1 MRILVVEDTK
11 DMNLLIV
18 KTLKKAG
25 YSVDGCFD
33 GEEAK
38 LHLLGAEYDAILLD
52 IMMPKLDGYGLL
64 KEIREKGMDTPVL
77 FLTAKDAVA
86 DRVKG
91 LDLGADDYL
100 VKPFDFEEL
109 LARIRAM
116 TRKRSGSRSN
126 IFTYA
131 DLVVDT
137 QKRMV
142 HRDSKEISLIPKEF
156 TILEHLIRN
165 QGNVI
170 SREQLENRIWNYE
183 YSGSSNNIDV
193 YMSRLRKKID
203 GDFSIKLIHTI
214 RGVGWVLREDEKA
227 AAQQEDVR

>member
-1 MRILVVEDTK
+1 MRILVVEDSK
-11 DMNLLIV
+11 DMNHLIV

-38 LHLLGAEYDAILLD
+38 LYLLGAEYDAILLD
-52 IMMPKLDGYGLL
+52 VMMPKLDGYGLL
-64 KEIREKGMDTPVL
+64 TQMRAQGNDTPVL
-77 FLTAKDAVA
+77 FLTAKDTVS

-109 LARIRAM
+109 LARIRVM
-116 TRKRSGSRSN
+116 TRKRTGNRSN
-126 IFTYA
+126 VFQYL
-131 DLVVDT
+131 DLSVDI
-137 QKRMV
+137 QKRIV
-142 HRDSKEISLIPKEF
+142 TRGGKEISLIPKEF

-165 QGNVI
+165 QGVVL
-170 SREQLENRIWNYE
+170 SREQLENKIWNYE

-203 GDFSIKLIHTI
+203 GEYSMKLIHTI
-214 RGVGWVLREDEKA
+214 RGVGWVLKEE
-227 AAQQEDVR
+227 V

>member
-25 YSVDGCFD
+25 YTVDGCYD

-38 LHLLGAEYDAILLD
+38 LHLLGAQYDAILLD
-52 IMMPKLDGYGLL
+52 IMMPKLNGYDFL
-64 KEIREKGMDTPVL
+64 KYLREKGHETPIL

-100 VKPFDFEEL
+100 VKPFDFDEL
-109 LARIRAM
+109 LARIRVM
-116 TRKRSGSRSN
+116 TRKKAGSRSN
-126 IFTYA
+126 LFTYA
-131 DLVVDT
+131 DLIVDT
-137 QKRMV
+137 QKRTV
-142 HRDSKEISLIPKEF
+142 HRGDKEISLIPKEF
-156 TILEHLIRN
+156 TILEHFIRN
-165 QGNVI
+165 QGIVI

-203 GDFSIKLIHTI
+203 GEFSVKLIHTI
-214 RGVGWVLREDEKA
+214 RGVGWVLREGEKSA
-227 AAQQEDVR
+227 T

>member
-25 YSVDGCFD
+25 YTVDGCYD

-38 LHLLGAEYDAILLD
+38 LHLLGAQYDAILLD
-52 IMMPKLDGYGLL
+52 IMMPKLNGYDFL
-64 KEIREKGMDTPVL
+64 KYLREKGHETPVL
-77 FLTAKDAVA
+77 FLTAKDAIA

-100 VKPFDFEEL
+100 VKPFDFDEL
-109 LARIRAM
+109 LARIRVM
-116 TRKRSGSRSN
+116 TRKKAGSRSN
-126 IFTYA
+126 LFTYA
-131 DLVVDT
+131 DLMVDT
-137 QKRMV
+137 QKRTV
-142 HRDSKEISLIPKEF
+142 HRGDKEISLIPKEF

-165 QGNVI
+165 QGIVL

-203 GDFSIKLIHTI
+203 GEFSVKLIHTI
-214 RGVGWVLREDEKA
+214 RGVGWVLREGEKS
-227 AAQQEDVR
+227 VT

>member
-25 YSVDGCFD
+25 YTVDGCYD

-38 LHLLGAEYDAILLD
+38 LHLLGAQYDAILLD
-52 IMMPKLDGYGLL
+52 IMMPKLNGYDFL
-64 KEIREKGMDTPVL
+64 KYLREKGHETPVL

-91 LDLGADDYL
+91 LDLGTDDYL
-100 VKPFDFEEL
+100 VKPFDFDEL
-109 LARIRAM
+109 LARIRVM
-116 TRKRSGSRSN
+116 TRKKSGSRSN
-126 IFTYA
+126 LFTYA
-131 DLVVDT
+131 DLIVDT
-137 QKRMV
+137 QKRTV
-142 HRDSKEISLIPKEF
+142 HRGDKEISLIPKEF
-156 TILEHLIRN
+156 TILEHFIRN
-165 QGNVI
+165 QGIVI

-203 GDFSIKLIHTI
+203 GEFSVKLIHTI
-214 RGVGWVLREDEKA
+214 RGVGWVLREGEKSA
-227 AAQQEDVR
+227 T

>member
-137 QKRMV
+137 QKRTV

>member
-1 MRILVVEDTK
+1 MRILVVEDSK
-11 DMNLLIV
+11 DMNHLIV

-38 LHLLGAEYDAILLD
+38 LYLLGAEYDAILLD

-64 KEIREKGMDTPVL
+64 NQMRAQGNDTPVL
-77 FLTAKDAVA
+77 FLTAKDAIS

-109 LARIRAM
+109 LARIRVM
-116 TRKRSGSRSN
+116 TRKRTGNRSN
-126 IFTYA
+126 VFQYL
-131 DLVVDT
+131 DLSVDI
-137 QKRMV
+137 QKRIV
-142 HRDSKEISLIPKEF
+142 TRGGKEISLIPKEF

-165 QGNVI
+165 QGVVL
-170 SREQLENRIWNYE
+170 SREQLENKIWNYE

-203 GDFSIKLIHTI
+203 GDHSVKLIHTI
-214 RGVGWVLREDEKA
+214 RGVGWVLKEE
-227 AAQQEDVR
+227 V

>member
-18 KTLKKAG
+18 KTLKKSG
-25 YSVDGCFD
+25 YTVDGCYD

-38 LHLLGAEYDAILLD
+38 LHLLGAQYDAFLLD
-52 IMMPKLDGYGLL
+52 IMMPKINGYDFL
-64 KEIREKGMDTPVL
+64 KYLREKGHETPVL

-100 VKPFDFEEL
+100 VKPFDFDEL
-109 LARIRAM
+109 LARIRVM
-116 TRKRSGSRSN
+116 TRKKAGSRSN
-126 IFTYA
+126 LFTYA
-131 DLVVDT
+131 DLIVDT
-137 QKRMV
+137 QKRTV
-142 HRDSKEISLIPKEF
+142 HRGDKEISLIPKEF
-156 TILEHLIRN
+156 TILEHFIRN
-165 QGNVI
+165 QGIVI

-203 GDFSIKLIHTI
+203 GEFSVKLIHTI
-214 RGVGWVLREDEKA
+214 RGVGWVLREGEKSA
-227 AAQQEDVR
+227 T

>member
-1 MRILVVEDTK
+1 MRILVVEDSK

-52 IMMPKLDGYGLL
+52 IMVPKLNGYELL
-64 KEIREKGMDTPVL
+64 EYLRDKGCGTPVL
-77 FLTAKDAVA
+77 FLTAKDTIA

-100 VKPFDFEEL
+100 VKPFDFDEL
-109 LARIRAM
+109 LARIRVM
-116 TRKRSGSRSN
+116 TRKRSGNRSN
-126 IFTYA
+126 IFTFS
-131 DLVVDT
+131 DLTVDT
-137 QKRMV
+137 QKRTV
-142 HRDSKEISLIPKEF
+142 TRGGEEISLIPKEF

-165 QGNVI
+165 QGVVL

-203 GDFSIKLIHTI
+203 GDHKAKLIHTI
-214 RGVGWVLREDEKA
+214 RGVGWVLREGE
-227 AAQQEDVR
+227 R

>member
-1 MRILVVEDTK
+1 MRLLVVEDE
-11 DMNLLIV
+11 
-18 KTLKKAG
+18 KTLNKIVSKRLETAG
-25 YSVDGCFD
+25 YNVSSCYD

-52 IMMPKLDGYGLL
+52 IMMPKLNGYELL
-64 KEIREKGMDTPVL
+64 KQLREQGNDTPVL
-77 FLTAKDAVA
+77 FLTAKDAIS

-109 LARIRAM
+109 LARIRVM

-126 IFTYA
+126 IFTYE
-131 DLVVDT
+131 DLSVDT
-137 QKRMV
+137 QKRTV
-142 HRDSKEISLIPKEF
+142 TREGTEISLIPKEF

-165 QGNVI
+165 QGMVI

-203 GDFSIKLIHTI
+203 GDSEVKLIHTI
-214 RGVGWVLREDEKA
+214 RGVGWVLRKEN
-227 AAQQEDVR
+227 VL

>member
-1 MRILVVEDTK
+1 MRILVVEDSK
-11 DMNLLIV
+11 DMNHLIV

-38 LHLLGAEYDAILLD
+38 LYLLGAEYDAILLD
-52 IMMPKLDGYGLL
+52 VMMPKLDGYGLL
-64 KEIREKGMDTPVL
+64 TQMRAQGNDTPVL
-77 FLTAKDAVA
+77 FLTAKDAIS

-109 LARIRAM
+109 LARIRVM
-116 TRKRSGSRSN
+116 TRKRTGNRSN
-126 IFTYA
+126 VFQYL
-131 DLVVDT
+131 DLSVDI
-137 QKRMV
+137 QKRIV
-142 HRDSKEISLIPKEF
+142 TRGGKEISLIPKEF

-165 QGNVI
+165 QGVVL
-170 SREQLENRIWNYE
+170 SREQLENKIWNYE

-203 GDFSIKLIHTI
+203 GDHSVKLIHTI
-214 RGVGWVLREDEKA
+214 RGVGWVLKEE
-227 AAQQEDVR
+227 V

>member
-1 MRILVVEDTK
+1 MRILVVEDSK
-11 DMNLLIV
+11 DMNHLIV

-38 LHLLGAEYDAILLD
+38 LYLLGAEYDTILLD

-64 KEIREKGMDTPVL
+64 TQMRAQGNDTPVL
-77 FLTAKDAVA
+77 FLTAKDTIS

-109 LARIRAM
+109 LARIRVM
-116 TRKRSGSRSN
+116 TRKRTGNRSN
-126 IFTYA
+126 VFQYL
-131 DLVVDT
+131 DLSVDI
-137 QKRMV
+137 QKRIV
-142 HRDSKEISLIPKEF
+142 TRGGKEISLIPKEF

-165 QGNVI
+165 QGVVL
-170 SREQLENRIWNYE
+170 SREQLENKIWNYE

-203 GDFSIKLIHTI
+203 GEYSMKLIHTI
-214 RGVGWVLREDEKA
+214 RGVGWVLKEE
-227 AAQQEDVR
+227 V

>member
-1 MRILVVEDTK
+1 MRILVVEDSK
-11 DMNLLIV
+11 DMNHLIV

-38 LHLLGAEYDAILLD
+38 FYLLGAEYDAILLD

-64 KEIREKGMDTPVL
+64 TQMRAQGNDTPVL
-77 FLTAKDAVA
+77 FLTAKDTIS

-109 LARIRAM
+109 LARIRVM
-116 TRKRSGSRSN
+116 TRKRTGNRSN
-126 IFTYA
+126 VFQYL
-131 DLVVDT
+131 DLSVDI
-137 QKRMV
+137 QKRIV
-142 HRDSKEISLIPKEF
+142 TRGGKDISLIPKEF

-165 QGNVI
+165 QGVVL
-170 SREQLENRIWNYE
+170 SREQLENKIWNYE

-203 GDFSIKLIHTI
+203 GDHSVKLIHTI
-214 RGVGWVLREDEKA
+214 RGVGWVLKEE
-227 AAQQEDVR
+227 V

>member
-25 YSVDGCFD
+25 YTVDGCYD

-38 LHLLGAEYDAILLD
+38 LHLLGAQYDAILLD
-52 IMMPKLDGYGLL
+52 IMMPKLNGYDFL
-64 KEIREKGMDTPVL
+64 KYLREKGHETPVL

-100 VKPFDFEEL
+100 VKPFDFDEL
-109 LARIRAM
+109 LARIRVM
-116 TRKRSGSRSN
+116 TRKKAGSRSN
-126 IFTYA
+126 LFTYA
-131 DLVVDT
+131 DLIVDT
-137 QKRMV
+137 QKRTV
-142 HRDSKEISLIPKEF
+142 HRGDKEISLIPKEF
-156 TILEHLIRN
+156 TILEHFIRN
-165 QGNVI
+165 QGIVI

-203 GDFSIKLIHTI
+203 GEFSVKLIHTI
-214 RGVGWVLREDEKA
+214 RGVGWVLREGEKSA
-227 AAQQEDVR
+227 T

>member
-25 YSVDGCFD
+25 YSADGCFD
-33 GEEAK
+33 GEEAT

-64 KEIREKGMDTPVL
+64 KEIREKGIDTPVL
-77 FLTAKDAVA
+77 FLTAKDAIA

-100 VKPFDFEEL
+100 VKPFDFDEL

-116 TRKRSGSRSN
+116 TRKHSGSRSN

-131 DLVVDT
+131 DLIVDT
-137 QKRMV
+137 QKRTV
-142 HRDSKEISLIPKEF
+142 HRGNHEIALIPKEF

-165 QGNVI
+165 QGIVI

-183 YSGSSNNIDV
+183 YSGNSNNIDV

-203 GDFSIKLIHTI
+203 GEFSTKLIHTI
-214 RGVGWVLREDEKA
+214 RGVGWVLRESEKTIS
-227 AAQQEDVR
+227 

>member
-1 MRILVVEDTK
+1 MRILVVEDSK
-11 DMNLLIV
+11 DMNHLIV

-25 YSVDGCFD
+25 YSVDSCFD

-38 LHLLGAEYDAILLD
+38 LYLLGAEYDAILLD

-64 KEIREKGMDTPVL
+64 TQMRAQGNDTPVL
-77 FLTAKDAVA
+77 FLTAKDTVS

-109 LARIRAM
+109 LARIRVM
-116 TRKRSGSRSN
+116 TRKRTGNRSN
-126 IFTYA
+126 VFQYL
-131 DLVVDT
+131 DLSVDI
-137 QKRMV
+137 QKRIV
-142 HRDSKEISLIPKEF
+142 TRGGKEISLIPKEF

-165 QGNVI
+165 QGVVL
-170 SREQLENRIWNYE
+170 SREQLENKIWNYE

-203 GDFSIKLIHTI
+203 GEYSMKLIHTI
-214 RGVGWVLREDEKA
+214 RGVGWVLKEE
-227 AAQQEDVR
+227 V

>member
-1 MRILVVEDTK
+1 MRILVVEDSK

-52 IMMPKLDGYGLL
+52 IMMPKLNGYELL
-64 KEIREKGMDTPVL
+64 EYLRDKECGTPVL
-77 FLTAKDAVA
+77 FLTAKDTIA

-100 VKPFDFEEL
+100 VKPFDFDEL
-109 LARIRAM
+109 LARIRVM
-116 TRKRSGSRSN
+116 TRKRSGNRSN
-126 IFTYA
+126 IFTFS
-131 DLVVDT
+131 DLTVDT
-137 QKRMV
+137 QKRTV
-142 HRDSKEISLIPKEF
+142 TRGGEEISLIPKEF

-165 QGNVI
+165 QGVVL

-203 GDFSIKLIHTI
+203 GDHKVKLIHTI
-214 RGVGWVLREDEKA
+214 RGVGWVLREGE
-227 AAQQEDVR
+227 R

>member
-25 YSVDGCFD
+25 YTVDGCYD

-38 LHLLGAEYDAILLD
+38 LHLLGAQYDAILLD
-52 IMMPKLDGYGLL
+52 IMMPKLNGYDFL
-64 KEIREKGMDTPVL
+64 KYLREKGHETPVL

-100 VKPFDFEEL
+100 VKPFDFDEL
-109 LARIRAM
+109 LARIRVM
-116 TRKRSGSRSN
+116 TRKKAGSRSN
-126 IFTYA
+126 LFTYA
-131 DLVVDT
+131 DLIVDT
-137 QKRMV
+137 QKRTV
-142 HRDSKEISLIPKEF
+142 HRGDKEISLIPKEF
-156 TILEHLIRN
+156 TILEHFIRN
-165 QGNVI
+165 QGIVI

-203 GDFSIKLIHTI
+203 GEFSVKLIHTI
-214 RGVGWVLREDEKA
+214 RGVGWVLREGEKS
-227 AAQQEDVR
+227 VT